1 LAEGVND
8 GELRSFVERIERL
21 SEEKDGLSS
30 DIRDVFAEAKGS
42 GFDVKALRQV
52 LRLRKKDR
60 AERQHEEEMV
70 HLYSRAL
77 GLE

>member
-1 LAEGVND
+1 MAEGVND